1 MTDDMRDKDLPHR
14 LLTAERDVFIPLLR
28 RTAPEAF
35 ALRTAGC
42 PDWTVRQVLAHCQAV
57 LARVIEG
64 RLEPGV
70 FSPASNAADVA
81 ERDAWPLE
89 RLVDEL
95 EAGMTEAGP
104 AIAAHENQRLRLVA
118 LGEWVHAGDVRDT
131 LGEPGAYAA
140 ADDAVFDL
148 LAFGSRGRKGPLV
161 HAELTDR
168 AEPLVLGVQDADRA
182 PARLVTDTP
191 TLIRLYAGRP
201 LNGAHFELT
210 GAEAEELNIFG

>member
-1 MTDDMRDKDLPHR
+1 MTDDIRDKGLPQR
-14 LLTAERDVFIPLLR
+14 LLIAERDAFIPLLR
-28 RTAPEAF
+28 RTAPDAF
-35 ALRTAGC
+35 ELRTAGC
-42 PDWTVRQVLAHCQAV
+42 PDWTVRQVLAHCQAA
-57 LARVIEG
+57 LARIIED

-95 EAGMTEAGP
+95 ESAMTEAGP
-104 AIAAHENQRLRLVA
+104 VIAAHENRRLGLVA

-140 ADDAVFDL
+140 SDDAVFGL
-148 LAFGSRGRKGPLV
+148 LAFATRVREAPSV

-168 AEPLVLGVQDADRA
+168 AEPLVLGAPDPQRA
-182 PARLVTDTP
+182 PARLVTDVP

-210 GAEAEELNIFG
+210 GAQPEELNIF